1 MLVFNIREINNHR
14 IKRGKNCSA
23 MMKRTDRGKRFEEE
37 GYLSA
42 VNAFAANIER
52 ILYVRQKCKAL
63 IKRERKSIEVGR
75 NKVNC
80 DNIFAKY
87 RCPAGESGYCN
98 HIMTLLFRIAG
109 YSLQHYTSKSNLTG
123 IVAGNPP
130 QRNLSVYN
138 ETH

>member
-23 MMKRTDRGKRFEEE
+23 MMKTTDRGKRFEEE

-42 VNAFAANIER
+42 ANAFGANIER
-52 ILYVRQKCKAL
+52 IFYVRQKCKAS
-63 IKRERKSIEVGR
+63 IKREITSIEVGK

-80 DNIFAKY
+80 DTIFVKC

-98 HIMTLLFRIAG
+98 HIMVLLFQIAG
-109 YSLQHYTSKSNLTG
+109 YSLYQLISAPEGKRMY
-123 IVAGNPP
+123 
-130 QRNLSVYN
+130 
-138 ETH
+138 

>member
-23 MMKRTDRGKRFEEE
+23 MMKTTDRGKRFEEE

-52 ILYVRQKCKAL
+52 IFYVRQKRKAS
-63 IKRERKSIEVGR
+63 IKREIISIEVGR

-80 DNIFAKY
+80 DTIFAKC

-98 HIMTLLFRIAG
+98 HIMALLFQIAG
-109 YSLQHYTSKSNLTG
+109 YSLHQLISLSEEKECTSLTPRLDVPSSN
-123 IVAGNPP
+123 
-130 QRNLSVYN
+130 
-138 ETH
+138 

>member
-52 ILYVRQKCKAL
+52 IFYVRQKRKAS
-63 IKRERKSIEVGR
+63 IKREIISIEVGR

-80 DNIFAKY
+80 DTIFAKC

-98 HIMTLLFRIAG
+98 HIMALLFQIAG
-109 YSLQHYTSKSNLTG
+109 YSLHQLISLSEEKECTSLTPRLGVPSSN
-123 IVAGNPP
+123 
-130 QRNLSVYN
+130 
-138 ETH
+138 

>member
-14 IKRGKNCSA
+14 IKREKNCSA
-23 MMKRTDRGKRFEEE
+23 MMKTTDRGKRFEEE

-52 ILYVRQKCKAL
+52 IFYVRQKRKAS
-63 IKRERKSIEVGR
+63 IKREIISIEVGR

-80 DNIFAKY
+80 DTIFAKC

-98 HIMTLLFRIAG
+98 HIMALLFQIAG
-109 YSLQHYTSKSNLTG
+109 YSLHQLISLSEEKECTSLTSRLGVPSSN
-123 IVAGNPP
+123 
-130 QRNLSVYN
+130 
-138 ETH
+138 